1 MKKRILSS
9 FLSLVLVL
17 SLMPVSALAAEGP
30 QNVAPAVVTE
40 EPGEVHG
47 EPPVEEA
54 AGPEEPACICESL
67 CTGETV
73 NTDCPICTADYTAC
87 TYEAP
92 ADEQQEPAGEQGEPV
107 GPTAEEQ
114 LTALIA
120 ALPDPADIDP
130 EDEEQVERISDQISE
145 IYAYAEEHGLDVEN
159 DETINSVIGLLYPA
173 DNIANNGIWDDE
185 TTLSENLVVN
195 QGETLTIGAKV
206 TISGNVTISGGG
218 TIKRDQS
225 YQGELISVPAGAE
238 LTLKDITIDGGATW
252 TGEVAVGLAADE
264 AAIRIEGGQVTLD
277 NGAVVQNNNHTS
289 TQDNAYDHTTYEE
302 SGQTYDLPRY
312 YNMGGGIAVYGG
324 TLTMNEGSS
333 VKNNAVT
340 NTNYSKVTSGTNRTG
355 NSDSLGGGVAVYEN
369 GTFIMNG
376 GEISQNVAAVS
387 GGEGRAFGGGV
398 GLMTRGANAQ
408 VSDTPDDYY
417 IGFYMYGGT
426 ICDNGAANG
435 GGGIYGGVDQG
446 DDESQR
452 HTHLDMTVASAV
464 CENTSSAGGGGIQ
477 VGSGDL
483 KIENGADIS
492 SNTAVSGGGI
502 QVGSASHFT
511 MSGGSV
517 SYNEAVIGEK
527 NLLGGGIYFSNG
539 SNNQLSIT
547 GGEIK
552 NNCSKDS
559 GGGIQ
564 ITTGLTVSI
573 ANCTIQGN
581 SCGAQGSGTVANGGG
596 IQANPGVVLNLL
608 DCVITDNKS
617 ITGHGGGVHISGPN
631 KNAGG
636 TATIS
641 GTTTIQDN
649 QSSLAGANMYVAT
662 VTSTTDLSNLSQSS
676 QIGLT
681 WNVNDVDVNNGTVVA
696 SGVTEDNY
704 SCIKYEPAE
713 NADYVLRRAGNT
725 AVLHKALS
733 LTLRSISPDT
743 NQPINDI
750 RYTVLGLVGETVDFT
765 EVCGFELTGY
775 HIDRWAT
782 NYVGQEGY
790 LWENPYTFSDSF
802 SSDAARG
809 GPNAIWAPNEYKIIY
824 ELNGGV
830 AGVNAPDKH
839 TYGTVTDLVAP
850 TREGCVFGG
859 WFADSSFTGPKITS
873 LGAEDYT
880 SDIMLYALWTKEIG
894 EDSSYSVDVIQ
905 DQTYTGTAIEP
916 AVVVRNSTTGDVIA
930 DSQYRVSYSSNIN
943 VGEAKVTV
951 TIGNDSAEVTF
962 QITRDNA
969 PTVAMSDVSV
979 TYGTAYAM
987 TVAAKTSAGNAIT
1000 DGTITI
1006 RYYTDE
1012 DCSKDESETAP
1023 TAAGIYYA
1031 KATLAETDNYG
1042 SASASA
1048 KITIRNADFSVTAQG
1063 YDGTYDGQPH
1073 SITVTAE
1080 GAAVT
1085 YSTTENGTYS
1095 ETNPTFTDAGE
1106 YTVYYRAAKA
1116 NHNDVTGNVTV
1127 KIAKAVPAITISS
1140 DKAEL
1145 RGGGT
1150 VELTVEAAPAD
1161 STVTVT
1167 QTDDQGSEARIL
1179 TLTDGT
1185 VSVKLDNRD
1194 ARYTFTASCAET
1206 NNYTAGSSEC
1216 TVTVSRRSAGGG
1228 GGSSSSTTAETT
1240 TNRDGSKTTTVT
1252 DKKTGTVTETT
1263 KFQDGS
1269 ILVVETQK
1277 DGTVTTTETT
1287 KNGVK
1292 IKTVD
1297 EPGEDVTAEITVP
1310 KSVGEA
1316 VVIIP
1321 ADVDCGTVAV
1331 DTDTG
1336 EVVKLSV
1343 PTKEGMT
1350 VKLADSA
1357 ELVLVDRSR
1366 NFDDTRNHWAK
1377 DAINFAT
1384 AHELFSGTSDTAF
1397 TPDSPM
1403 TRAMLMTVLARFDG
1417 QDTTGGAVWYEKA
1430 MEWARE
1436 NGISDGSDPD
1446 GSITR
1451 EQLATMLWRYA
1462 GSPAGGGS
1470 LSSFGDSAS
1479 VSAYALEAVRWA
1491 AGEGLISGTDAGLL
1505 APQGSATRAQ
1515 VATILM
1521 RFVES
1526 LTK

>member
-120 ALPDPADIDP
+120 ALPDPADIEP
-130 EDEEQVERISDQISE
+130 EDEEQVERSSDQISE
-145 IYAYAEEHGLDVEN
+145 IYAYAEEHGLDAEN
-159 DETINSVIGLLYPA
+159 DETINAVIMALYPVELLEYTA
-173 DNIANNGIWDDE
+173 EEGTQENPWDISAEGEGNNITAYLEKNNGDE
-185 TTLSENLVVN
+185 STPTYTLVISGSGAMADFPDAGQAPWYLYFPDKGAQTAITEITIGKDV
-195 QGETLTIGAKV
+195 TTIGANAFVWCKAVKNVNFEAGSALKEIHLNGFHSLVQLTSIELPASLVEIGGAAFYGCTALQTVSFQDPEKLTIIEDSAFGSCKALEHFNSNVDGKCDIPQNVVSIGGMAFQYCTSLTDVTIPAGVETLSATFYSCSKLTSVTFAPGSVVKHLSGSSSSDVGVFTATALTSIDLPDSVETIGRSCFHRSKLTAISIPARVQSIGINAFAGCPLTSVTFAENFELKEIGTGAFAGATVNEFIIPEGVESIGDSILHNGKV
-206 TISGNVTISGGG
+206 TSLIRVPSTLTAGFSLGWVSTSDNCILDTSRTVHQIKPYGTTRYKLIYIPAENQKSNYTSQNTFAVT
-218 TIKRDQS
+218 
-225 YQGELISVPAGAE
+225 
-238 LTLKDITIDGGATW
+238 
-252 TGEVAVGLAADE
+252 
-264 AAIRIEGGQVTLD
+264 
-277 NGAVVQNNNHTS
+277 N
-289 TQDNAYDHTTYEE
+289 
-302 SGQTYDLPRY
+302 
-312 YNMGGGIAVYGG
+312 GGIAI
-324 TLTMNEGSS
+324 
-333 VKNNAVT
+333 
-340 NTNYSKVTSGTNRTG
+340 G
-355 NSDSLGGGVAVYEN
+355 NSEGNTLMDVERNGYIFDGWYQDANFQTPANKNEAGDYIYQNSKTYYAKWVYN
-369 GTFIMNG
+369 ITFDANG
-376 GEISQNVAAVS
+376 GEGTMEAQAVTEGDQTTKLMNSTFTRADYTCAGWNTKPDGTGTAYAAD
-387 GGEGRAFGGGV
+387 A
-398 GLMTRGANAQ
+398 
-408 VSDTPDDYY
+408 
-417 IGFYMYGGT
+417 
-426 ICDNGAANG
+426 
-435 GGGIYGGVDQG
+435 
-446 DDESQR
+446 
-452 HTHLDMTVASAV
+452 VASTV
-464 CENTSSAGGGGIQ
+464 P
-477 VGSGDL
+477 
-483 KIENGADIS
+483 NGTTLYAQW
-492 SNTAVSGGGI
+492 TKK
-502 QVGSASHFT
+502 
-511 MSGGSV
+511 
-517 SYNEAVIGEK
+517 IGESTPYTV
-527 NLLGGGIYFSNG
+527 NAIQGHVY
-539 SNNQLSIT
+539 T
-547 GGEIK
+547 GKEIK
-552 NNCSKDS
+552 P
-559 GGGIQ
+559 
-564 ITTGLTVSI
+564 TVI
-573 ANCTIQGN
+573 I
-581 SCGAQGSGTVANGGG
+581 
-596 IQANPGVVLNLL
+596 
-608 DCVITDNKS
+608 KS
-617 ITGHGGGVHISGPN
+617 
-631 KNAGG
+631 
-636 TATIS
+636 
-641 GTTTIQDN
+641 
-649 QSSLAGANMYVAT
+649 
-662 VTSTTDLSNLSQSS
+662 
-676 QIGLT
+676 
-681 WNVNDVDVNNGTVVA
+681 
-696 SGVTEDNY
+696 
-704 SCIKYEPAE
+704 
-713 NADYVLRRAGNT
+713 
-725 AVLHKALS
+725 
-733 LTLRSISPDT
+733 
-743 NQPINDI
+743 
-750 RYTVLGLVGETVDFT
+750 GETV
-765 EVCGFELTGY
+765 LNSGY
-775 HIDRWAT
+775 T
-782 NYVGQEGY
+782 
-790 LWENPYTFSDSF
+790 
-802 SSDAARG
+802 
-809 GPNAIWAPNEYKIIY
+809 
-824 ELNGGV
+824 
-830 AGVNAPDKH
+830 
-839 TYGTVTDLVAP
+839 
-850 TREGCVFGG
+850 
-859 WFADSSFTGPKITS
+859 
-873 LGAEDYT
+873 
-880 SDIMLYALWTKEIG
+880 
-894 EDSSYSVDVIQ
+894 
-905 DQTYTGTAIEP
+905 
-916 AVVVRNSTTGDVIA
+916 
-930 DSQYRVSYSSNIN
+930 VSYSNNID

-987 TVAAKTSAGNAIT
+987 TAAAKTSAGNAIT

-1006 RYYTDE
+1006 RYYTNE

-1150 VELTVEAAPAD
+1150 VELTVKAAPAD
-1161 STVTVT
+1161 STVAVT
-1167 QTDDQGSEARIL
+1167 QTDDQGSEAKIL

-1216 TVTVSRRSAGGG
+1216 TVTVSRRSSGGG
-1228 GGSSSSTTAETT
+1228 GGSSSTTAETT

-1350 VKLADSA
+1350 VKLAGSA

-1377 DAINFAT
+1377 DAINFVT

-1462 GSPAGGGS
+1462 GSPTGGGS

-1491 AGEGLISGTDAGLL
+1491 VGEGLISGTDAGLL

>member
-1 MKKRILSS
+1 M
-9 FLSLVLVL
+9 
-17 SLMPVSALAAEGP
+17 
-30 QNVAPAVVTE
+30 
-40 EPGEVHG
+40 
-47 EPPVEEA
+47 
-54 AGPEEPACICESL
+54 
-67 CTGETV
+67 
-73 NTDCPICTADYTAC
+73 TA
-87 TYEAP
+87 
-92 ADEQQEPAGEQGEPV
+92 
-107 GPTAEEQ
+107 
-114 LTALIA
+114 
-120 ALPDPADIDP
+120 
-130 EDEEQVERISDQISE
+130 
-145 IYAYAEEHGLDVEN
+145 
-159 DETINSVIGLLYPA
+159 
-173 DNIANNGIWDDE
+173 
-185 TTLSENLVVN
+185 
-195 QGETLTIGAKV
+195 
-206 TISGNVTISGGG
+206 
-218 TIKRDQS
+218 
-225 YQGELISVPAGAE
+225 
-238 LTLKDITIDGGATW
+238 
-252 TGEVAVGLAADE
+252 
-264 AAIRIEGGQVTLD
+264 
-277 NGAVVQNNNHTS
+277 
-289 TQDNAYDHTTYEE
+289 
-302 SGQTYDLPRY
+302 
-312 YNMGGGIAVYGG
+312 
-324 TLTMNEGSS
+324 
-333 VKNNAVT
+333 
-340 NTNYSKVTSGTNRTG
+340 
-355 NSDSLGGGVAVYEN
+355 
-369 GTFIMNG
+369 
-376 GEISQNVAAVS
+376 
-387 GGEGRAFGGGV
+387 
-398 GLMTRGANAQ
+398 
-408 VSDTPDDYY
+408 
-417 IGFYMYGGT
+417 
-426 ICDNGAANG
+426 
-435 GGGIYGGVDQG
+435 
-446 DDESQR
+446 
-452 HTHLDMTVASAV
+452 
-464 CENTSSAGGGGIQ
+464 
-477 VGSGDL
+477 
-483 KIENGADIS
+483 
-492 SNTAVSGGGI
+492 
-502 QVGSASHFT
+502 
-511 MSGGSV
+511 
-517 SYNEAVIGEK
+517 
-527 NLLGGGIYFSNG
+527 
-539 SNNQLSIT
+539 
-547 GGEIK
+547 
-552 NNCSKDS
+552 
-559 GGGIQ
+559 
-564 ITTGLTVSI
+564 
-573 ANCTIQGN
+573 
-581 SCGAQGSGTVANGGG
+581 
-596 IQANPGVVLNLL
+596 
-608 DCVITDNKS
+608 
-617 ITGHGGGVHISGPN
+617 
-631 KNAGG
+631 
-636 TATIS
+636 
-641 GTTTIQDN
+641 
-649 QSSLAGANMYVAT
+649 
-662 VTSTTDLSNLSQSS
+662 
-676 QIGLT
+676 
-681 WNVNDVDVNNGTVVA
+681 
-696 SGVTEDNY
+696 
-704 SCIKYEPAE
+704 
-713 NADYVLRRAGNT
+713 
-725 AVLHKALS
+725 
-733 LTLRSISPDT
+733 
-743 NQPINDI
+743 
-750 RYTVLGLVGETVDFT
+750 
-765 EVCGFELTGY
+765 
-775 HIDRWAT
+775 
-782 NYVGQEGY
+782 
-790 LWENPYTFSDSF
+790 
-802 SSDAARG
+802 
-809 GPNAIWAPNEYKIIY
+809 
-824 ELNGGV
+824 
-830 AGVNAPDKH
+830 
-839 TYGTVTDLVAP
+839 
-850 TREGCVFGG
+850 
-859 WFADSSFTGPKITS
+859 
-873 LGAEDYT
+873 
-880 SDIMLYALWTKEIG
+880 
-894 EDSSYSVDVIQ
+894 
-905 DQTYTGTAIEP
+905 
-916 AVVVRNSTTGDVIA
+916 
-930 DSQYRVSYSSNIN
+930 
-943 VGEAKVTV
+943 
-951 TIGNDSAEVTF
+951 
-962 QITRDNA
+962 
-969 PTVAMSDVSV
+969 
-979 TYGTAYAM
+979 
-987 TVAAKTSAGNAIT
+987 AAKTSAGNAIT

-1150 VELTVEAAPAD
+1150 VELTVKAAPAD
-1161 STVTVT
+1161 STVAVT

-1185 VSVKLDNRD
+1185 VSIKLDNRD

-1216 TVTVSRRSAGGG
+1216 TVTVSRRSSGGG

-1350 VKLADSA
+1350 VKLAGSA

-1377 DAINFAT
+1377 DAINFVT

-1491 AGEGLISGTDAGLL
+1491 VGEGLISGTDAGLL
-1505 APQGSATRAQ
+1505 DPQGSATRAQ